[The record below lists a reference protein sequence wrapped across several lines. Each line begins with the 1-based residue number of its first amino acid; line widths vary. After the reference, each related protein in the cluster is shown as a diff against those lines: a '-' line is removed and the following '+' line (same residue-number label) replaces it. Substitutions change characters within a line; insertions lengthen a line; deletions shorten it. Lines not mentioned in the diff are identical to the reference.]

1 MLKLIRGATTVIKAE
16 TAVGRPLYVVIAVMC
31 YLASLGVGTTVY
43 VNDIADTWASGLSG
57 AITVQIKPS
66 EKMSVEDQLDRTL
79 TILKS
84 TPGLYGIRPL
94 SREESENLLDPW
106 LGKDNLPDT
115 LNLPRIIDV
124 RIDVKSPPDLTALR
138 QRLKA
143 NVDQVVLDD
152 HFHWKNRLL
161 AFAGSLQGMT
171 LAALGLI
178 LLSTV
183 ATVIFATR
191 AAMAANREVVEVL
204 HLVGARDNFIASEFQ
219 AHFLRLGVVSGLMG
233 ALAAAGTLMLMG
245 VIAGSDAEMGR
256 FLPTLAL
263 QWWAYPALL
272 FIPTLSAVVAML
284 TARYTAL
291 DVIGNVL

>member
-1 MLKLIRGATTVIKAE
+1 MFGFLKGATTVIKAE

-31 YLASLGVGTTVY
+31 YLASLGVGVTAY
-43 VNDIADTWASGLSG
+43 VNDVADTWASGLSG

-66 EKMSVEDQLDRTL
+66 DEMAAEEQLDRTL

-94 SREESENLLDPW
+94 SREESEDLLDPW
-106 LGKDNLPDT
+106 LGRDNLPES

-124 RIDVKSPPDLTALR
+124 RIDTKSPPDLTALR

-143 NVDQVVLDD
+143 NVEEVVLDD

-161 AFAGSLQGMT
+161 AFAGSLQGMA

-183 ATVIFATR
+183 AIVIFATR

-219 AHFLRLGVVSGLMG
+219 AHFLRLGVISGLMG
-233 ALAAAGTLMLMG
+233 ALAAAVTLMLLG
-245 VIAGSDAEMGR
+245 VIAGADAEMGR
-256 FLPTLAL
+256 FLPTLVL
-263 QWWAYPALL
+263 DWWAYPMLL
-272 FIPTLSAVVAML
+272 FIPMLSAFVAML